1 MLQKLRKETTVE
13 ELPKSK
19 GEVLIEQIMR
29 DLDPGCERYQV
40 LATAKDFKSSW
51 VALGERLM
59 QVKGGGTYRE
69 WGYSDFDE
77 YCSREVRIKKQT
89 AEKLTLAYRYM
100 EKEEPQLVARQAEL
114 NPLPDYRS
122 IDLLR
127 QAKEEQNFSEDEYQ
141 ELRQAVVEDNRSHPT
156 ILKRFKEVASAH
168 DDSPPDPA
176 VALKKAISAA
186 RRLDGAL
193 GEVPQV
199 PEEHR
204 ESLRRLAFYLEDQ
217 AGLLGENEE

>member
-1 MLQKLRKETTVE
+1 ME

-59 QVKGGGTYRE
+59 QVKGGGAYRE

-89 AEKLTLAYRYM
+89 AEKLTLAFRYM
-100 EKEEPQLVARQAEL
+100 EREEPQLMARQAEL

-127 QAKEEQNFSEDEYQ
+127 QAKEEQNFSQEEYQ

-156 ILKRFKEVASAH
+156 ILKRFKEVTSAR
-168 DDSPPDPA
+168 DDSTPDPA
-176 VALKKAISAA
+176 VALKKALSAA

-193 GEVPQV
+193 GEVPQF

-204 ESLRRLAFYLEDQ
+204 ENLRRLAFYLEDQ
-217 AGLLGENEE
+217 AELLSPEAVTSDGEA